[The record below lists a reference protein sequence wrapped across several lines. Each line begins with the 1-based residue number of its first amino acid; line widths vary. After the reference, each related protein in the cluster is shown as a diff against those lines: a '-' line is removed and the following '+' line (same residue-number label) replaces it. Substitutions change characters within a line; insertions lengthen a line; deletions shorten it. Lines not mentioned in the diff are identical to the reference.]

1 MNAVKAWSFSAYDL
15 YHQCPLKFKL
25 EKIDKLKRKDTPALA
40 KGREVHDII
49 AKYLS
54 KETDWLPE
62 TAVKA
67 RNARALY
74 AEFRTFDDVIIE
86 KKWAFN
92 SGWKSTGYFA
102 SDTWLRTVVD
112 AGVLY
117 EDMSAEVIDH
127 KTGKKRSGYMD
138 QLELFATAVFCQIPA
153 VNLVTT
159 RLQFVDFEE
168 EPEMADFPA
177 RDKDK
182 LIAKWNKK
190 VEPMFADTA
199 FNPRPSDK
207 CIFCDFSKHK
217 GGQCRYGG

>member
-15 YHQCPLKFKL
+15 WYQCPLKFKF
-25 EKIDKLKRKDTPALA
+25 EKIDKLKRSDSPALA
-40 KGREVHDII
+40 RGREVHDII
-49 AKYLS
+49 AKYLA
-54 KETDWLPE
+54 KETDHLPQ

-67 RNARALY
+67 ENARRTY
-74 AEFRTFDDVIIE
+74 AEFREFDDVIIE
-86 KKWAFN
+86 KQWGFN
-92 SGWKSTGYFA
+92 ASWKPTAYFGK
-102 SDTWLRTVVD
+102 DIWLRSVID

-138 QLELFATAVFCQIPA
+138 QLELFATTVFCHIPS
-153 VNLVTT
+153 VTSVTT

-168 EPEMADFPA
+168 DPEMADFPGKD
-177 RDKDK
+177 RDK

-190 VEPMFADTA
+190 VEPMFNDQT

-207 CIFCDFSKHK
+207 CKFCDWSRSK
-217 GGQCRYGG
+217 GGQCRYG